1 MAVIVYKWD
10 DVNAQDFAT
19 GADGTAC
26 YFNVLRHFLVGL
38 FGWTS
43 VHDST
48 TSGATPGALGRL
60 ILRRPSGGFVY
71 VWTEAGDDVKSALGG
86 EGYPDG
92 SVTNYQCG
100 LESQLG
106 DPQWQDTQN
115 SNDYE
120 CWSVVYDEASE
131 TFIYQGS
138 TDNEYSTIGYTG
150 AARSNRHTI
159 YLSTVATPST
169 ITETYPVLGAGAI
182 YSSTSSTVNCFYRGA
197 SNGWTTLTKLN
208 GAPAN
213 GDDALYV
220 DEDNQPNRGAHDADS
235 PDLIIKLQRPTVSLS
250 KNWATYPGSSDY
262 TSQIGQLRGIFI
274 CGACDFSYSDHW
286 INVNFP
292 EIDQSATG
300 SAFTQEFTL
309 AGKTYLLI
317 SDGSDWFGFLSLDSA
332 DYGDMA

>member
-138 TDNEYSTIGYTG
+138 TDNDYSEIG
-150 AARSNRHTI
+150 RSRSVYRYRMAI

-182 YSSTSSTVNCFYRGA
+182 NSRASGTANYFFYGYR
-197 SNGWTTLTKLN
+197 NGCTTLKKLN

-213 GDDALYV
+213 GDDALYF
-220 DEDNQPNRGAHDADS
+220 DEDNHPKRIAHDADS
-235 PDLIIKLQRPTVSLS
+235 PDRIIKLQRPPVSLS
-250 KNWATYPGSSDY
+250 KNWATYPGDNES

-274 CGACDFSYSDHW
+274 CGACDFSYIDHW
-286 INVNFP
+286 FNVNFP

-309 AGKTYLLI
+309 AGKTYLFI
-317 SDGSDWFGFLSLDSA
+317 SDGNYWFGFLSLDSA

>member
-1 MAVIVYKWD
+1 MAVIVYKWN
-10 DVNAQDFAT
+10 DVNAPDFST
-19 GADGTAC
+19 GADGPAC

-48 TSGATPGALGRL
+48 TSGTTPGELGRL

-71 VWTEAGDDVKSALGG
+71 VWTEAGNDVKSALGDD
-86 EGYPDG
+86 GYPDG
-92 SVTNYQCG
+92 SVVNYQCG
-100 LESQLG
+100 WESQVG
-106 DPQWQDTQN
+106 NPQWQDTL
-115 SNDYE
+115 SDSYYS
-120 CWSVVYDEASE
+120 CWLVVYDEASE

-138 TDNEYSTIGYTG
+138 SDNAFSQIQYLSSIYTY
-150 AARSNRHTI
+150 RHTI
-159 YLSTVATPST
+159 YLGTVASPST
-169 ITETYPVLGAGAI
+169 IAETYPVLGAGAI
-182 YSSTSSTVNCFYRGA
+182 NSRTSTTANCFFYGFR
-197 SNGWTTLTKLN
+197 NGWTTLKKLN

-213 GDDALYV
+213 GDDALYF
-220 DEDNQPNRGAHDADS
+220 DEDNHPKRRAHDADS
-235 PDLIIKLQRPTVSLS
+235 PDLIIKLQRPSVSLS
-250 KNWATYPGSSDY
+250 KNWATYPGNNDY
-262 TSQIGQLRGIFI
+262 TTQIGQLRGIFV
-274 CGACDFSYSDHW
+274 CGACEFDSMDHW
-286 INVNFP
+286 LNVNFP